1 MRFKAGLFFSLVL
14 ILSVF
19 NYAGAEK
26 IGLEE
31 AVDIALKDNTEL
43 KAYSWGIVS
52 QEEDRRS
59 VSGHLYPKIFVE
71 EKVSRTDNPTY
82 GFMSK
87 LNQERFTQED
97 FQIGSLND
105 PDAITDYQTSISFE
119 QALFVPKVFIGMGM
133 SGKELEAKKAE
144 YERKKEEVVLNVIKS
159 FLSVHKADEF
169 LKLARKAVKDAG
181 EHEKLAS
188 VRYNA
193 GTGLYSDVL
202 RAEVLVKT
210 SEADVIQGEGN
221 LEVAKRALGLVLGK
235 TLPVEINDERLVLP
249 LNELYVY
256 LESSKNRQDIRA
268 FRLRSENAKKA
279 VDLER
284 AAYYPEA
291 GVGGSYNMNDHS
303 APFSSEGS
311 SYYVMGFLRWNLFD
325 SSSNHKIK
333 KARAGV
339 NETAEHLAGLENM
352 IHFRVNEAY
361 TRVIEKEKR
370 LALARAVL
378 KESEEAVRLVRIR
391 YENSL
396 APMVD
401 LLDTQMVF
409 NAARA
414 GIVNADNDYISAIS
428 DLYYESGTLLKTI
441 TSLTKYR
448 RH

>member
-1 MRFKAGLFFSLVL
+1 MRFKAGLFFSLIL
-14 ILSVF
+14 TLSVF
-19 NYAGAEK
+19 SYAGAEK

-31 AVDIALKDNTEL
+31 AVNTALKDNTEL

-82 GFMSK
+82 SFMSK
-87 LNQERFTQED
+87 LNQERFAQED

-144 YERKKEEVVLNVIKS
+144 YERKKEEVVLNVIKR

-169 LKLARKAVKDAG
+169 LKLAEKAVEDAG

-235 TLPVEINDERLVLP
+235 TVPVEINDERLVLP

-256 LESSKNRQDIRA
+256 LESSTNRQDVRA
-268 FRLRSENAKKA
+268 LRMRSENAKKA

-339 NETAEHLAGLENM
+339 NE
-352 IHFRVNEAY
+352 AY
-361 TRVIEKEKR
+361 IRVIEKEKR
-370 LALARAVL
+370 LSLARAVL
-378 KESEEAVRLVRIR
+378 KESEEAVRLVRVR

-401 LLDTQMVF
+401 LLDVQMVL
-409 NAARA
+409 NSARA

-441 TSLTKYR
+441 TSLNIYR